1 MQLNTNVTYQ
11 TNFIFDNFIAQIQEI
26 EKVSHLI
33 SGREGFDKINK
44 AVQEIK
50 EETESLLRTN
60 FEIWCG
66 QHSTAVKSGDLR

>member
-1 MQLNTNVTYQ
+1 MPCYNK
-11 TNFIFDNFIAQIQEI
+11 FQIQEI

-33 SGREGFDKINK
+33 NDREGFDIINK
-44 AVQEIK
+44 ATQEIK

-66 QHSTAVKSGDLR
+66 QSTTAVKSGELKYGFE